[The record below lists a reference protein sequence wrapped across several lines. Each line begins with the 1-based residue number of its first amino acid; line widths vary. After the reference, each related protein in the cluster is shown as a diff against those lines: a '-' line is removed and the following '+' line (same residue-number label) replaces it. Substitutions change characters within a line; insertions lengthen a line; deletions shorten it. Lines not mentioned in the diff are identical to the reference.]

1 MQEQTQTQTQLNQNL
16 VATSLAEQAQDA
28 GAAAETPQD
37 TAAMNDNFIRKISEK
52 VDRSDN
58 ILVTLS
64 RNPSVDEMVAAI
76 GLTMFLDDLQKHTT
90 AIYSGE
96 TPNALNFLRPQ
107 NTFENNTDSLQDFII
122 ALNKEKADH
131 LRYKLEGDFV
141 KIYITPYKTVI
152 TEKDLQFSRGDYNVD
167 LVIALGVPSAGDLDE
182 ALSEYGRIMHN
193 AATVDITIGAPGRFG
208 EIEWSN
214 PLASSVS
221 EMVTKLIFAMDEGQ
235 ARVNKDIATALLTG
249 IVAATGR
256 FSNNRT
262 TSDTLEL
269 ASRLMSMGADQQ
281 LISSHVM
288 DNHLRIDS
296 KAESATVK
304 PKEDATNLLVEHDE
318 AHLDATAPVV
328 QPEAPA
334 SSSQDQATTENQARA
349 AMASAA
355 SQAVQEAMSGI
366 TTEAAPTA
374 PVAPAPGVTNPSS
387 GPVGNTIVPPANPE
401 PPQPPK
407 DYAKM
412 IDEALAEPGG
422 VAPVQVGA
430 VASGNVGAQ
439 PAVSEPVPNVN
450 PGNGVVVNGQVGNSQ
465 PMQVPQAPLAGQ
477 GLGAP
482 DPNMIAPVGNL
493 QPDAGLGAPVVPLDN
508 AQAVPALQSPVV
520 NTPMEMPPMNLPGAP
535 VENPNS
541 VVLPPPPTPSMGGEI
556 MPPA

>member
-1 MQEQTQTQTQLNQNL
+1 MQEQTQTQLNQNL

-28 GAAAETPQD
+28 AAGTPQD

-107 NTFENNTDSLQDFII
+107 NTFESNTDSLQDFII

-193 AATVDITIGAPGRFG
+193 AVTVDITIGAPGRFG

-214 PLASSVS
+214 PMASSVS
-221 EMVTKLIFAMDEGQ
+221 EMVTKLIFAMDEEQ

-256 FSNNRT
+256 FSNDRT

-288 DNHLRIDS
+288 DNHLRIDG

-304 PKEDATNLLVEHDE
+304 PKEDATNLMVEHDE
-318 AHLDATAPVV
+318 EHLDAAAPVV

-334 SSSQDQATTENQARA
+334 PGSQDQVTAENQARA

-366 TTEAAPTA
+366 TAEATPAAPVTPA
-374 PVAPAPGVTNPSS
+374 PVATSPSS
-387 GPVGNTIVPPANPE
+387 GPVGNAIVPPANPE

-430 VASGNVGAQ
+430 VASGNVGTQ
-439 PAVSEPVPNVN
+439 PVVPESASNVN
-450 PGNGVVVNGQVGNSQ
+450 LETGAVANGQVGNSQ
-465 PMQVPQAPLAGQ
+465 PMQAPQASLAGQ

-482 DPNMIAPVGNL
+482 DPNMIAPVGNS
-493 QPDAGLGAPVVPLDN
+493 QPDVGLGAPIVPLDN
-508 AQAVPALQSPVV
+508 TQAAPASQSPAAGASL
-520 NTPMEMPPMNLPGAP
+520 EMPPMNLPGAP

-541 VVLPPPPTPSMGGEI
+541 VVLPPPPVPSMGGEM

>member
-1 MQEQTQTQTQLNQNL
+1 MQEQTQTQLNQNL

-28 GAAAETPQD
+28 AVGTPQD

-107 NTFENNTDSLQDFII
+107 NTFESNTDSLQDFII

-167 LVIALGVPSAGDLDE
+167 LVIALGVPSGGDLDE

-193 AATVDITIGAPGRFG
+193 AVTVDITIGAPGRFG

-214 PLASSVS
+214 PMASSVS
-221 EMVTKLIFAMDEGQ
+221 EMVTKLIFAMDEEQ

-256 FSNNRT
+256 FSNDRT

-288 DNHLRIDS
+288 DNHLRIDG

-304 PKEDATNLLVEHDE
+304 PKEDTTNLMVEHDE
-318 AHLDATAPVV
+318 EHLDAAAP
-328 QPEAPA
+328 
-334 SSSQDQATTENQARA
+334 SNQDQVTAENQARA

-366 TTEAAPTA
+366 TAEATPATS
-374 PVAPAPGVTNPSS
+374 VAPAPVVTNPSS
-387 GPVGNTIVPPANPE
+387 GSVGNAIVPPANPE

-439 PAVSEPVPNVN
+439 PVVPESASNVN
-450 PGNGVVVNGQVGNSQ
+450 LETGAVANEQVGNSQ
-465 PMQVPQAPLAGQ
+465 PMQAPQAPLAGQ

-482 DPNMIAPVGNL
+482 DSNMVASVGNL
-493 QPDAGLGAPVVPLDN
+493 QPDAGLGAPIAPLDN
-508 AQAVPALQSPVV
+508 TQAAPVSQSPVV
-520 NTPMEMPPMNLPGAP
+520 AGASLEMPPMNLPGAP

-541 VVLPPPPTPSMGGEI
+541 VVLPPPPIPSMGGEM

>member
-1 MQEQTQTQTQLNQNL
+1 MQEQTQTQLNQNL

-28 GAAAETPQD
+28 DAAAETPQD

-214 PLASSVS
+214 PMASSVS

-288 DNHLRIDS
+288 DNHLRVDS

-318 AHLDATAPVV
+318 AHLDVTAPVV
-328 QPEAPA
+328 QPEALA
-334 SSSQDQATTENQARA
+334 SSSQDQATAENQARA

-366 TTEAAPTA
+366 ATEAAPTA

-430 VASGNVGAQ
+430 VASGNVGVQ
-439 PAVSEPVPNVN
+439 SAVSEPAPNVN
-450 PGNGVVVNGQVGNSQ
+450 PENGVVANGQVGNSE

-493 QPDAGLGAPVVPLDN
+493 QADAGLGAPVVPADN
-508 AQAVPALQSPVV
+508 AQVASAPQSPVV
-520 NTPMEMPPMNLPGAP
+520 NAPMEMPPMNLPGAP

-541 VVLPPPPTPSMGGEI
+541 VVLPPPPTPSMGGEM